1 MLLMGIRSHSS
12 LILQFCWTLGPPE
25 SRPGAATSA
34 QQVFPPL
41 GLCQESFMIMAGGA
55 VGPGRPVGLGP
66 IEQDLTRPTVRTG
79 SGFGLAR
86 GPLPILY
93 LCLHPW

>member
-1 MLLMGIRSHSS
+1 
-12 LILQFCWTLGPPE
+12 
-25 SRPGAATSA
+25 
-34 QQVFPPL
+34 
-41 GLCQESFMIMAGGA
+41 MAGGA

-86 GPLPILY
+86 GPLPICAFTRGEPVQWDLRHTQS
-93 LCLHPW
+93 CRSSPGVKAWAACGAPD